1 MDGYIK
7 TAELQSIL
15 HLSRPAVLEKAR
27 REQWPAVKQGKTFL
41 WQVSALPS
49 DIRLALQ
56 KKSPTETKADERILA
71 GEDFLSASEKQKEIA
86 TFRAALIF

>member
-7 TAELQSIL
+7 TAELQAIL

-49 DIRLALQ
+49 DIRLALHIRISAQ
-56 KKSPTETKADERILA
+56 RHGSARILR
-71 GEDFLSASEKQKEIA
+71 GLQ
-86 TFRAALIF
+86 